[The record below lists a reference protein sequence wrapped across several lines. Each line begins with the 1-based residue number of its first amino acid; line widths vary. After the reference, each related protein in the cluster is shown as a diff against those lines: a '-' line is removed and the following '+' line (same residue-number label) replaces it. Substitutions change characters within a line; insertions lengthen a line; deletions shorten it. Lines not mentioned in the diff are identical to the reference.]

1 MYEKIFVLDTN
12 IICIDGEAYNAF
24 EDNIVVAPSVIRGE
38 ADKLKKRSDES
49 GYNARLYLRKTEK
62 LTRKYDLVKNPAP
75 TKGDGLF
82 YESYT
87 YNINGKEPLHYIA
100 DIGEHDLDI
109 IRCAKVLMDANPD
122 KYVEIVA
129 NDRNLLAVAR
139 QNGLVANEWKRDE
152 VKLES
157 IPSMQEEVV
166 NSELLNYINLEMYH
180 QERRTVLTEK
190 LLADFGVE
198 ISDYPHNK
206 YVIVKGS
213 KNDEPRAKQIF
224 CYDINEN
231 ALMPISLDLTM
242 PIGGIRPKNIEQIIL
257 MDAIMNKNNWVVAAH
272 GPPGTGKTLCML
284 ACALEMTYRKKKVD
298 KDDEAVIYLTKPAI
312 NVGGEEY
319 GFLPGDITAK
329 VAMNYKGISKNLR
342 KIMAWW
348 RRTEFDSQG
357 NITIKNDEY
366 MRDDIGKN
374 LDELESHGYVEVYP
388 LGHLRGDTIMPNEIL
403 LVDEAQN
410 TLPSVM
416 KAITTRIEDGSKLL
430 ISGDPHQVDNPLA
443 RPEYNGLSS
452 ILNEIS
458 KRSDPKYRFNAAVHL
473 TKSERGIVSEFYY
486 NKFNS

>member
-1 MYEKIFVLDTN
+1 MHEKIFVLDTN

-38 ADKLKKRSDES
+38 ADKLKKRSDDS
-49 GYNARLYLRKTEK
+49 GYNARLYLRKTEE
-62 LTRKYDLVKNPAP
+62 LTRKYDLVKTPAP
-75 TKGDGLF
+75 TKGGGLF

-87 YNINGKEPLHYIA
+87 YKVNGREPLNYIA
-100 DIGEHDLDI
+100 DIGEHDLNI
-109 IRCAKVLMDANPD
+109 IRCAKVFMEANPD
-122 KYVEIVA
+122 KYIEIVA

-166 NSELLNYINLEMYH
+166 NPKLLNYVISEMYN
-180 QERRTVLTEK
+180 QKKRIVLTENV
-190 LLADFGVE
+190 LADFGVD

-206 YVIVKGS
+206 YVVVKGS
-213 KNDEPRAKQIF
+213 KNEEPSAKQIF
-224 CYDINEN
+224 CYDIHEN
-231 ALMPISLDLTM
+231 ALKPISLDLTM

-284 ACALEMTYRKKKVD
+284 ACALEMTRRKKDVNM
-298 KDDEAVIYLTKPAI
+298 DDEAVIYLTKPAI
-312 NVGGEEY
+312 NVAGEEY

-348 RRTEFDSQG
+348 RRTDFDDQG
-357 NITIKNDEY
+357 NITMKNDEY
-366 MRDDIGKN
+366 MRDYIGKS

-388 LGHLRGDTIMPNEIL
+388 LGHIRGDTIMPNEIL

-410 TLPSVM
+410 TLPGVM

-430 ISGDPHQVDNPLA
+430 ISGDMYQVDNPSA
-443 RPEYNGLSS
+443 RPEYNGLTSL
-452 ILNEIS
+452 INEIS
-458 KRSDPKYRFNAAVHL
+458 KRSNPKYRFNAAVHL
-473 TKSERGIVSEFYY
+473 TKSERGIISEFYH